1 MSDGPA
7 LLPSSDAAFVPGKVS
22 IVVLNWNA
30 APFVARALD
39 SIVRHTHRPY
49 ELIVVDNGSTD
60 ESREVIAAFVR
71 AHPHVDVRRIDHATN
86 LRFSRGMNAGIRASA
101 PDARYVVVF
110 CNDVEVKRDD
120 WLDAMI
126 DAVDRGAAVAG
137 HSEIL
142 PVNDEQRDV
151 FRRNEPAYGDERL
164 ADGMRA
170 LLETRGARYP
180 HVYGY
185 CFLLA
190 RRALERAGLY
200 LEHGEFRQYHSD
212 WEWYMRFHTLGF
224 EIADARPGVHHWH
237 SISELIELHPH
248 RYRELLAK
256 MDEPT
261 TLARYLSEGRPL
273 FEEESG
279 HRALAAARGADG

>member
-110 CNDVEVKRDD
+110 CNDVEVKHDD

-126 DAVDRGAAVAG
+126 DAVDRGAAVG
-137 HSEIL
+137 H
-142 PVNDEQRDV
+142 V
-151 FRRNEPAYGDERL
+151 GDGV
-164 ADGMRA
+164 A
-170 LLETRGARYP
+170 
-180 HVYGY
+180 
-185 CFLLA
+185 LA
-190 RRALERAGLY
+190 RQHEIQDLGDVDVVLDDEDAGLCA
-200 LEHGEFRQYHSD
+200 H
-212 WEWYMRFHTLGF
+212 
-224 EIADARPGVHHWH
+224 
-237 SISELIELHPH
+237 
-248 RYRELLAK
+248 
-256 MDEPT
+256 
-261 TLARYLSEGRPL
+261 
-273 FEEESG
+273 
-279 HRALAAARGADG
+279 DGDG